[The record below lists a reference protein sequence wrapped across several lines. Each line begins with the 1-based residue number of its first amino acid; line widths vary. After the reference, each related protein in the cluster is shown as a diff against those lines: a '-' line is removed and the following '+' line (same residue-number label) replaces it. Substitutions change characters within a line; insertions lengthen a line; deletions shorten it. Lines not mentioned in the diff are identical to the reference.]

1 MSARDSKRVPPI
13 KFSQLG
19 LSEPIA
25 QAVKAEGYD
34 TPTPIQAQA
43 IPHILAGKDLMGL
56 AQTGTGKTAAF
67 ALPLIDILGRTP
79 QLPRGTMR
87 PIRALILT
95 PTRELAAQIA
105 ESIRVYGK
113 FTTLTYATVFGGVNQ
128 NPQARAMTH
137 GVDIL
142 IATPGR
148 LLDLLNQ
155 GYGDMSHINV
165 LILDEADRM
174 LDMGFIHDIRRIVGK
189 LPKRDAKHP
198 RQTLLFSAT
207 MPADI
212 KELAHSL
219 LHDPVQV
226 KVAHDKPTADRID
239 QCVYHVD
246 RINKPAL
253 LRHLLQREFMTR
265 VVVFTR
271 TKHGADRVARDLVR
285 VGINAEAI
293 HGNKRQ
299 AQRIRTMAGFRSGDI
314 PVLVATDIAARGID
328 VDEVSHVIN
337 YEIPEVAETYVH
349 RIGRTARAGASGH
362 AITFCSGEER
372 ILLRDVERF
381 TKKPIPV
388 KNDQP
393 DYSDPAHAPVR
404 MSHGHNAQQDDRRRP
419 ASTSR
424 GERGGHGARQAPRSA
439 PQSAP
444 RSSHAPRPSH
454 SSRPAHA
461 EGNGYAPRD
470 EHPQREQRSHREP
483 HAPHSPRHTGDS
495 PRPAHSAR
503 PSHPKP
509 SHGSHSKPA
518 PKAHGH
524 SKPAPRSASGFRGK
538 PRRSR

>member
-1 MSARDSKRVPPI
+1 MSRSTSRTSRRSSPHDNPPLNFRPPTPSNPRTLPI

-19 LSEPIA
+19 LSDPIA

-67 ALPLIDILGRTP
+67 ALPLLDILCRTP

-87 PIRALILT
+87 PIRALVLT

-105 ESIRVYGK
+105 ESVRVYGK
-113 FTTLTYATVFGGVNQ
+113 FTTLTYTTVFGGVNQ
-128 NPQARAMTH
+128 NPQARAMNH

-155 GYGDMSHINV
+155 GFGDLSHV
-165 LILDEADRM
+165 GTFILDEADRM
-174 LDMGFIHDIRRIVGK
+174 LDMGFIHDIRRVVAK

-207 MPADI
+207 MPSDI
-212 KELAHSL
+212 KDLAHSL
-219 LHDPVQV
+219 LHDPVLV
-226 KVAHDKPTADRID
+226 KVAPDKPTADRID

-246 RINKPAL
+246 KINKPAL
-253 LRHLLQREFMTR
+253 LRYLLQREFMTR

-271 TKHGADRVARDLVR
+271 TKHGADRVARDLSR
-285 VGINAEAI
+285 AGIGAEAI

-299 AQRIRTMAGFRSGDI
+299 SQRTRTMDAFRDGDL

-337 YEIPEVAETYVH
+337 YEIPEVPETYVH

-372 ILLRDVERF
+372 ALLRDVERF
-381 TKKPIPV
+381 TRKPIPV
-388 KNDQP
+388 KDDQP
-393 DYSDPAHAPVR
+393 DYKDPAHAPLPRADRAHHPHLQPHPHHHRLAVGQLR
-404 MSHGHNAQQDDRRRP
+404 QRLQRRNAILRRNLGEKQITGLGRH
-419 ASTSR
+419 R
-424 GERGGHGARQAPRSA
+424 GENAGLAAGHGEPRYESEID
-439 PQSAP
+439 
-444 RSSHAPRPSH
+444 
-454 SSRPAHA
+454 A
-461 EGNGYAPRD
+461 EG
-470 EHPQREQRSHREP
+470 
-483 HAPHSPRHTGDS
+483 
-495 PRPAHSAR
+495 
-503 PSHPKP
+503 
-509 SHGSHSKPA
+509 
-518 PKAHGH
+518 
-524 SKPAPRSASGFRGK
+524 
-538 PRRSR
+538 